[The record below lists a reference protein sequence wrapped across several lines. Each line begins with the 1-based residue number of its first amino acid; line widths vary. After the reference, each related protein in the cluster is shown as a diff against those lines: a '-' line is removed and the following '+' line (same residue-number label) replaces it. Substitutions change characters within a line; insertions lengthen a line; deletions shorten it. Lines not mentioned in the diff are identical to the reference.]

1 MVGRIL
7 CNGLCNASAAFEPRG
22 KVQLRPHL
30 CRETGMSIAIQ
41 SSDELEELRKL
52 LRKMSDDV
60 LVSFGKAARSLCRNR
75 DCPDTFKR
83 QLDEARAELAA
94 FNYRDSMATGVV
106 PPHGRSKVWL
116 GWQYTN
122 NWDLALLFWKYRSVQ
137 ELPSVT
143 FVAETSTAQLYR
155 FVCLLTNPRFP
166 PISAVSATCSHVV
179 VGRVGEAVAPPVG
192 RISDQRN
199 SQEGGHKALQG
210 S

>member
-1 MVGRIL
+1 
-7 CNGLCNASAAFEPRG
+7 
-22 KVQLRPHL
+22 
-30 CRETGMSIAIQ
+30 MSIAIQ

-60 LVSFGKAARSLCRNR
+60 LVSFGKAARSLYRNR

-122 NWDLALLFWKYRSVQ
+122 NWDLALLFGNIGQSKSCRVSLLWRKRQQLNSTVSFACSQTLDFHLY
-137 ELPSVT
+137 LP
-143 FVAETSTAQLYR
+143 FQQLAAMSWWAGLAR
-155 FVCLLTNPRFP
+155 RLHLRLGE
-166 PISAVSATCSHVV
+166 SATNGTLRRVV
-179 VGRVGEAVAPPVG
+179 TKRCKGRDPQAT
-192 RISDQRN
+192 
-199 SQEGGHKALQG
+199 
-210 S
+210 